1 MTGNSIGDAMG
12 RDFWQLQD
20 KEPLI
25 VGVDPSRLRDCTG
38 IAVRQGKNIIG
49 VEEIPPMGDAYELAH
64 MVARICEDLKPRVI
78 NVDAGNLGG
87 AFIDI
92 LQRVTPFRIC
102 GIDFGAAAKNARKY
116 FNRRAEMYD
125 ELRKWIA
132 DGGKLPNNS
141 RLATELMAIELN
153 DRKEGRLML
162 QPKHKLS
169 KSPDLADACAL
180 TMCRDGVFGG
190 PRRASLSIRPMF

>member
-1 MTGNSIGDAMG
+1 M
-12 RDFWQLQD
+12 
-20 KEPLI
+20 
-25 VGVDPSRLRDCTG
+25 
-38 IAVRQGKNIIG
+38 
-49 VEEIPPMGDAYELAH
+49 
-64 MVARICEDLKPRVI
+64 
-78 NVDAGNLGG
+78 
-87 AFIDI
+87 
-92 LQRVTPFRIC
+92 TPFRLC
-102 GIDFGAAAKNARKY
+102 GIDFGAAAKNGRKY

-125 ELRKWIA
+125 GLRMWIA

-180 TMCRDGVFGG
+180 TMCKDGILGG
-190 PRRASLSIRPMF
+190 QRSSALSIRPMF